1 VVISPTNNVV
11 WKQDVPWS
19 PSSPCVWGERIFLTT
34 YAEGQLETRC
44 YARENGKLLW
54 TRGIKPDK
62 LETFHRTEGSPAAAT
77 PATDGQR
84 VVSYFG
90 SFGLVGYD
98 FKGKE
103 LWRHALPVAQSGGGF
118 GSGTSPIIVGKR
130 VFLNRDQDEHS
141 SLLAL
146 DVGTG
151 KVIWETARPDATG
164 SFGTPV
170 VWKNEGV
177 EEIVMPGSIRLK
189 GYELAT
195 GRERWVVDGMVGF
208 ACTTP
213 AIGDGMLF
221 FGGWSPGKADA
232 PWPSWE
238 TFLSKNDKN
247 HDGVIAMEEFDPSD
261 RDFARGM
268 DRDHDGK
275 ITEADWA
282 SIKALTAKAQNVL
295 VGIKPGGKGDISESH
310 VAWKATRGLPYVPSP
325 LFYEGR
331 IYLVRDGGMLSSLD
345 AQTGNAFYSQ
355 ERLEAAGSYY
365 SSPVAAKGRIYCASL
380 TGMLS
385 VLKAGGEKP
394 EILHQANFGERI
406 FATPAL
412 SGANLYL
419 RTESKLYAFGR
430 GEKAL
435 ARADR

>member
-1 VVISPTNNVV
+1 
-11 WKQDVPWS
+11 
-19 PSSPCVWGERIFLTT
+19 
-34 YAEGQLETRC
+34 
-44 YARENGKLLW
+44 
-54 TRGIKPDK
+54 
-62 LETFHRTEGSPAAAT
+62 
-77 PATDGQR
+77 
-84 VVSYFG
+84 
-90 SFGLVGYD
+90 
-98 FKGKE
+98 
-103 LWRHALPVAQSGGGF
+103 
-118 GSGTSPIIVGKR
+118 
-130 VFLNRDQDEHS
+130 
-141 SLLAL
+141 L

-151 KVIWETARPDATG
+151 KVIWETPRPDATG

-282 SIKALTAKAQNVL
+282 SIKAMTAKAQNVL
-295 VGIKPGGKGDISESH
+295 VGVKPGGKGDISESH

-331 IYLVRDGGMLSSLD
+331 IYLVRDGGMVSSLD

-380 TGMLS
+380 AGMLS

-412 SGANLYL
+412 SGANVYL
-419 RTESKLYAFGR
+419 RTESKLYAFENR
-430 GEKAL
+430 EKAL